1 MPRALI
7 TGITGQDGSYLS
19 EHLLANGYEVFGL
32 IRGQN
37 NPKRQHIE
45 RTWPDIRIVEGDL
58 LDQASLMNVIQKVKP
73 DEVYNLAAIS
83 FVALSWNQP
92 ELTGEITGLGALR
105 LLEAIRLTTG
115 ASGSRA
121 SSAAGI
127 KFYQASSSEMFGK
140 VRETPQSEQTPF
152 HPRSPYGVAK
162 AYAHY
167 ITVNYRESYN
177 IHACSGILFNHESP
191 RRGPEFVTRKIT
203 IGAARI
209 KLGLQKEL
217 FMGNLDTR
225 RDWGFA
231 GDYVKAMHLMMQAD
245 KADDYVIGTGEAH
258 QGKEFARIAFERVGL
273 NAEEYIKSDPQFMRP
288 AEVDLLIADPT
299 KARDELGW
307 KPEVSFQQLVDM
319 MVDHD
324 LEAEAR
330 LQAAAV

>member
-7 TGITGQDGSYLS
+7 TGITGQDGTYLS
-19 EHLLANGYEVFGL
+19 EHLLANGYEVYGL

-37 NPKRQHIE
+37 NPKRQALE
-45 RTWPDIRIVEGDL
+45 RLLPDIRIVEGDL

-92 ELTGEITGLGALR
+92 ELTCEITGLGALR
-105 LLEAIRLTTG
+105 VLEAIRLTVG
-115 ASGSRA
+115 ASGSRGK
-121 SSAAGI
+121 SGAGI

-140 VRETPQSEQTPF
+140 VRETPQNEGTPF

-167 ITVNYRESYN
+167 ITMNYRESYN
-177 IHACSGILFNHESP
+177 IFACSGILFNHESP

-217 FMGNLDTR
+217 LMGNLDTR
-225 RDWGFA
+225 RDWGYA
-231 GDYVKAMHLMMQAD
+231 GDYVKAMHLMMQQPEAE
-245 KADDYVIGTGEAH
+245 DYVIGTGETH
-258 QGKEFARIAFERVGL
+258 QGKEWAQIAFERVGL
-273 NAEEYIKSDPQFMRP
+273 NWEDYIRSDPQFMRP
-288 AEVDLLIADPT
+288 AEVDMLIADPT
-299 KARDELGW
+299 KARMKLGW
-307 KPEVSFQQLVDM
+307 KPEVSFKQLIGI